1 VAKTTNDTRKRE
13 PRGQDTRKKRPERE
27 DDRRRS
33 PATEQR
39 DRDEDAPGSP
49 MIGGDDDE
57 R

>member
-1 VAKTTNDTRKRE
+1 MAKTTNDTRKRE
-13 PRGQDTRKKRPERE
+13 PRGPDTRKKRPERE